1 MRTTKSHQ
9 GAPVRLLSVEEV
21 ADMLQ
26 VPVQTIYQW
35 RLRRIG
41 PPSMRVGR
49 YVRFDP
55 GDLKR
60 WIDARKKAS

>member
-1 MRTTKSHQ
+1 VKKEPP
-9 GAPVRLLSVEEV
+9 APVRLLSVEEV
-21 ADMLQ
+21 AGMLQ

-35 RLRRIG
+35 RLRGLG

-55 GDLKR
+55 ADLSR
-60 WIDARKKAS
+60 WIEGRKRAS